1 MYEGMKMN
9 LECTMC
15 GGKVVAPD
23 DALKGEIVSCG
34 DCGLDY
40 EIQEVSVGT
49 AILKAAENVKEDWG
63 E

>member
-1 MYEGMKMN
+1 MD

-40 EIQEVSVGT
+40 EIQEVSAGT
-49 AILKAAENVKEDWG
+49 VILKAAENVKEDWG